1 MVPIY
6 PVRIGSS
13 REGDLINPRVRRA
26 ILRTF
31 KVDSNGH
38 LLFERRNC
46 KRIRDHE
53 ETLCAVSQS

>member
-13 REGDLINPRVRRA
+13 WEADFINPRVRRA

-31 KVDSNGH
+31 KVVSNGH
-38 LLFERRNC
+38 LLSVRCDC
-46 KRIRDHE
+46 KRIRDHK